1 MLAKNSTDLESVLA
15 RFIPEAAVPLACD
28 WLRRYPH
35 HIEITGP
42 RKTKQ
47 GDFSVRP
54 DRKKHQITVNGNLN
68 PYAFLITLMHEL
80 AHLITFMEHGMH
92 VKPHGDEW
100 KNNFKKTLGP
110 FLQLPIFPQDVH
122 HAVHHYLS
130 NPDAATC
137 SNVPLSVVLAKY
149 DRHSNPN
156 VVLLET
162 LHDGWNFYYGKEKRE
177 FMRIKKNRTRILC
190 REISTGNE
198 YLFSPV
204 TKVLKSEHH
213 RH

>member
-1 MLAKNSTDLESVLA
+1 VLAKKSTDLESVLV
-15 RFIPEAAVPLACD
+15 RFIPEQAVPLACEL
-28 WLRRYPH
+28 LRKYPH

-42 RKTKQ
+42 RSTKQ

-68 PYAFLITLMHEL
+68 KYAFLITLML
-80 AHLITFMEHGMH
+80 AHLVTYLENGMH
-92 VKPHGDEW
+92 VKPHGEEW
-100 KNNFKKTLGP
+100 KNNFRRTLGP
-110 FLQLPIFPQDVH
+110 FLPLQIFPEDVH
-122 HAVHHYLS
+122 HAVHQYLT

-149 DRHSNPN
+149 DRHSNPDI
-156 VVLLET
+156 VLLET

-190 REISTGNE
+190 KEISTGHE

-204 TKVLKSEHH
+204 TKVLRSSHH